1 MESPDDLSPRQKI
14 VWQVVSIV
22 ETIGICLVVATQA
35 DLRDPAVAGITS
47 VSALAAAWFTR
58 KWIRASVP
66 R

>member
-1 MESPDDLSPRQKI
+1 MQSSDDLSPRQRI
-14 VWQVVSIV
+14 VWQVASVV

-35 DLRDPAVAGITS
+35 DIGDPVVAGVTS

-58 KWIRASVP
+58 KWIRTSVP

>member
-1 MESPDDLSPRQKI
+1 MESPDDLSPRQQI
-14 VWQVVSIV
+14 VWQVASVV

-47 VSALAAAWFTR
+47 ASALPAAWFTP